1 MGKALLHLLLK
12 VFQEIV
18 SSVSPVSNKQ
28 KVRRSSERSWGLNAC
43 PQTLLLANTTF
54 HLVHVWLELI
64 SEAHDIKNSFCRK
77 CIRYMVEEK

>member
-28 KVRRSSERSWGLNAC
+28 KVRRSSESSWGLNAC
-43 PQTLLLANTTF
+43 PQTLLLVNATF
-54 HLVHVWLELI
+54 HLVHV
-64 SEAHDIKNSFCRK
+64 
-77 CIRYMVEEK
+77 